1 MHGLN
6 RQYHIQLE
14 NMMLKH
20 WVLINQFIKKIV
32 YDLLYSDLE
41 VGEIANANTVSTSCV
56 YEINQG
62 KYCYDGKTH
71 ITTVFILVNSQ
82 LEKLIIRLNATLI

>member
-1 MHGLN
+1 MGVDKLV
-6 RQYHIQLE
+6 Y
-14 NMMLKH
+14 
-20 WVLINQFIKKIV
+20 KKIV